1 MECGERYFDRAAAT
15 WDEEPRHVE
24 RAAALFGAIDEE
36 VGLGPSM
43 DVLDFGCGTGLLTL
57 QLASRTGQVV
67 AVDRSQEMLEL
78 LRGKAEVCHAGNVS
92 TRRIDLDAGDALDG
106 AYDLVVSTMTLHH
119 ISAPLTLLERFAR
132 VLRPGGHLCLADL
145 DSEDGS
151 FHGENPTVFHNG
163 FDRAALRELMGKAGF
178 GEIRDRTAAEIV
190 KAVADGSER
199 TFTVFLM
206 TGRRLP

>member
-1 MECGERYFDRAAAT
+1 MESGERYFDLAAAT

-24 RAAALFGAIDEE
+24 RAATLFRAIDAE
-36 VGLGPSM
+36 VGLTAEM

-57 QLASRTGQVV
+57 QLASETGRVV
-67 AVDRSQEMLEL
+67 AVDRSQEMLDV
-78 LRGKAEVCHAGNVS
+78 LRGKAEACRADNVS
-92 TRRIDLDAGDALDG
+92 TRAIDLDAGDTLDG

-119 ISAPLTLLERFAR
+119 IAAPLTLLAQFAR
-132 VLRPGGHLCLADL
+132 VLKPGGNLCVADL

-163 FDRAALRELMGKAGF
+163 FDRAALRELMSQAGF
-178 GEIRDRTAAEIV
+178 GEIRDRTAGEIV
-190 KAVADGSER
+190 KAVAGGGER

-206 TGRRLP
+206 TGRRAP